1 MKKFLYTFI
10 AAIVAFSSVA
20 SAQDLLRYN
29 YKKNGYVY
37 TGTERIRIPGTSTVE
52 IKLDKVSLSAGA
64 ATYILHVYYESA
76 SPWKMPKNAPLSI
89 RTADGTPIVSKNSF
103 DDVNM
108 IAPKGF
114 RNDAGVTVYW
124 NYGKYYYDEADIKKI
139 ADKGVSSIDATR
151 RWSEDGH
158 IKVTYKNNEF
168 GKAIAS
174 QLDVLSKA
182 TAPKAEL
189 GDQLKAI
196 DAQGSNVLVESKTVS
211 VNGQLSV
218 ALVYLYYG
226 STNKE
231 SYDLNLYLPNKNIPL
246 GAAVTVVTSDGK
258 TINMQQEKD
267 VQAGRVFCYP
277 TNEELKAMVKG
288 VSRLSVE
295 TDNGT
300 VTLTFPGSTFSKT
313 LGKLYN
319 AIQRVAVL

>member
-10 AAIVAFSSVA
+10 VAIMAFSSVA

-29 YKKNGYVY
+29 YKKNGYIY
-37 TGTERIRIPGTSTVE
+37 TGTERIRISGTSPVE
-52 IKLDKVSLSAGA
+52 IKLDKVSLPAGA

-89 RTADGTPIVSKNSF
+89 KTLDGVPIVSKNSF
-103 DDVNM
+103 DDANI

-114 RNDAGVTVYW
+114 RNAAGAVVYW
-124 NYGKYYYDEADIKKI
+124 NYGKYYYDEADIRKI
-139 ADKGVSSIDATR
+139 AEKGVASIDATR

-158 IKVTYKNNEF
+158 IKVSYKDNEF
-168 GKAIAS
+168 GKAIS
-174 QLDVLSKA
+174 RQLEVLSKA
-182 TAPKAEL
+182 AAPKSEL
-189 GDQLKAI
+189 GDQLKAM
-196 DAQGSNVLVESKTVS
+196 DSQGSNVLVESKTVA

-218 ALVYLYYG
+218 SLVYLYYG

-231 SYDLNLYLPNKNIPL
+231 SYDLNLYLPGKNIPL
-246 GAAVTVVTSDGK
+246 GAAVTVVTSDGR
-258 TINMQQEKD
+258 TIEMQQEKD

-277 TNEELKAMVKG
+277 TNEELKAMTKG

-300 VTLTFPGSTFSKT
+300 ETLTFPGSTFANT